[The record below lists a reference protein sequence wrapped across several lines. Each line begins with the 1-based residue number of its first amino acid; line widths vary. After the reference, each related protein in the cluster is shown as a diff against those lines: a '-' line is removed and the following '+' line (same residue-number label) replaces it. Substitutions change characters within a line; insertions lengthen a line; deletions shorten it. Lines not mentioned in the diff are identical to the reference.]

1 MVNRGP
7 IDIPDIVREP
17 SKGLGPPTGLAPRS
31 TPGAAIPISPKW
43 DPEEFPERK
52 TQADVMAELMGEGFD
67 PGPVYIDGVP
77 IPHSGVEPSIDL
89 RRQEQ
94 DMLAGATPT
103 SLGMADRLLALAMGP
118 IMPVASAAEAAMQP
132 IGATTLSGFGTDKYQ
147 PEWMRLPWAPEQGER
162 LAPWQEGW
170 KEKYQEESWYTKLIY
185 EELPF
190 IFLPATKAVRLRM
203 LMKADE
209 IALGG
214 VRRIAKDFA
223 YKPTTYDVA
232 TRAPTGPASVFAT
245 QGQAPFIGRGVRGGT
260 EASMT
265 QPFLGGAPR
274 PVREAAAGVI
284 RGATAPLYPFEL
296 MENVGEFVIR
306 DLFAKGL
313 IGGTFRGTRYLSG
326 AARDQAVNIVNTRR
340 QSRVGEG
347 GIPDD
352 EADVTIAYLDD
363 IAKSGYAAD
372 LDDINLGR
380 PVTDEVINL
389 ERAKLEPDFD
399 PRDPKLSTRERA
411 YYEQQAARGDVA
423 SAQLYLERQPG
434 VPPTTG
440 PARRGELT
448 NSQIRLRDQM
458 AQEDLSTH
466 IVYSQAEKA
475 YIVKVYP
482 AGMGGAR
489 PWQSKKAISW
499 ETFSTRASAE
509 QWIDEVVEI
518 PEVTRDVTP
527 EITPEAALSPAA
539 AVPTPGVGAPEP
551 DILTRLGQAFRQGD
565 INSAERA
572 RFLEENIR
580 PVFRERFGDAP
591 AMTFDR
597 VKGENLLRIS
607 ESGWENRA
615 RELGLEPVYRTQ
627 PTGQRVI
634 EGYRIAPTEAAP
646 PPQEVVPGRAGEIA
660 DRFNKVLGVTPYDK
674 YGGSRRI
681 TGGTGPRAGT
691 EVSDIGNKLK
701 SLRKAMDEV
710 PIEDRDNLDTNNG
723 WSDVEEKID
732 ELEDFDG
739 EGLSPDDIQGE
750 KQAIWEELVNAVEA
764 LDIEEEFTMEDVLG
778 TELNDYVRQSMRL
791 PDNTTPDEV
800 VAIERI
806 TEAATAEEAFHPG
819 FGEININ
826 WTRGKLLSGTGTTGD
841 QVRWGLWNK
850 DTNELVT
857 VFPEGYRT
865 RDGVSNW
872 PEDSDTMYAQ
882 GRRPRY
888 RDAGAPI
895 AGSEFRTQQDA
906 DNYFLWRQGRDNP
919 DSILNT
925 HQVVEEAVEAPAERA
940 KVVRVSGNLHDSTS
954 LVRVYYN
961 ENRVTLWTRDLL
973 SANPEV
979 GYGPIMS
986 SGEGTFRP
994 FSVGTG
1000 HADDIFETALP
1011 SATVDLLRSNP
1022 RAGANFLSFARAIAN
1037 KNLSTE
1043 AEANRLRQWFFEVLN
1058 APGRIDEVAVPR
1070 RTEPNYPPIDQAAW
1084 ERGNDLNRLIPPV
1097 GNWADGSQQLLR
1109 IYVGRG
1115 GGDPRGYPLEYLF
1128 VADMQ
1133 DGLSGKVSKASA
1145 LADIGDPRERVV
1157 YYIGSN
1163 KDMTPVMG
1171 KDGTRLE
1178 FTNPKQAQG
1187 YLDKMSFDEGVEH
1200 TGRGALVS
1208 KADDS
1213 LVESPSDFDARF
1225 AQKKIDEQTELLEGE
1240 PAPSRIQT
1248 NDAEADAAIAV
1259 PAGLSMPSA
1268 TRRTPFES
1276 SKSVVGD
1283 VVIDDISMSQV
1294 ASWGYGNKRWD
1305 VVGVAVPGEGN
1316 QAFYKSPLRNAQ
1328 GRFTGRSQWL
1338 PFDGIQWV
1346 PRQRSSPTPNDA
1358 VLFALDKERFVRMDA
1373 GDPLYNYGST
1383 EIKDMALRLD
1393 RLSNWSNLY
1402 PGFRRYRWRQQPG
1415 DVVATSTN
1423 RIPKGA
1429 PFATDDWRAL
1439 NTWIDTTPS
1448 RTQNIQFQ
1456 ALREYEIQQILRAN
1470 RNPFAS
1476 GSPADPVKLPA
1487 EPGDITP
1494 SYTMNYQE
1502 VAYQWDTLH
1511 KAPERSPVRTEE
1523 EMIQASNGWRLAK
1536 DPRHGKWFVYL
1547 DEGSIIG
1554 PGFENKKAAQA
1565 YAHELMYRGQ
1575 PNWTPD
1581 TPTGLTPSERVQI
1594 RTQIASLK
1602 SQLDGEYRKLKLA
1615 PLGGMGETVTARKAA
1630 QRNRVVIADKIQKL
1644 EAELGG
1650 LQQRLDEIE
1659 KPKDVSQPD
1668 KDPQGNQVLTNDV
1681 PESVIDDVQASREYV
1696 AAKNYDQEE
1705 TARGG
1710 GGNDDIRNVAV
1721 DANSHG
1727 PFTKLL
1733 IALDNL
1739 NVINEDLGRRAK
1751 QNLQERLENVS
1762 EIRKSA
1768 GSEQP
1773 WLGPQMPGESAIGYN
1788 QVAKEALGVMTGG
1801 RRPRLHFEPLWEGMT
1816 QDPRTKEAI
1825 FEKTDFAGEGP
1836 VRFTSEEVE
1845 ELFKMVNDV
1854 VPRSQP
1860 ATYVKASSALYHLLM
1875 GEVPYTSDLRVL
1887 DSIFRRGVKGPDG
1900 TRIAL
1905 LPAGSRS
1912 LIDIVEGQVK
1922 RNVTNWERAM
1932 DLLNVPRAMLT
1943 MLDYSAPLRQA
1954 ILLGSG
1960 HPTQW
1965 GSSLYPGLKAA
1976 FSVKHGKLLDESIRN
1991 DPYYQVS
1998 QEFGLYIAEPSGGL
2012 NASEE
2017 AFLGNIFRNVASLRQ
2032 STNLLKKMAGYL
2044 GTVPGG
2050 ILNWSERG
2058 YTTYLNKLRY
2068 DVYKQTMHNW
2078 EKAGKFALD
2087 DDGSIRFPSNVSPE
2101 EGTRELRELSMW
2113 INRATGRGGLGP
2125 MDNATMTRGLNA
2137 VFFAPRFISSRVTGP
2152 MSVIQPGVSL
2162 KWADLD
2168 IIHTPTVRSMAL
2180 RSYASFV
2187 GTGATMM
2194 SLLDLGSKSGFFPGM
2209 SIESD
2214 PRSTDFGR
2222 IVWGNQRLDW
2232 WGGHQPLVR
2241 YTAQALTGQAKTGS
2255 GNMMDRNTFDTSMR
2269 LVQSKLSP
2277 VVGLGVDIGTQR
2289 TFTGD
2294 VMELT
2299 PGSIVNQIYNRAT
2312 PMFTQDAIEA
2322 YKDKGLIGL
2331 TTAPGIFL
2339 GMSSVVYDGANQVGF
2354 NIIRDEMPDEWDAIL
2369 NKLMEEGKAPA
2380 PKTLLDLSPAALA
2393 HLNTHPKFNA
2403 AKNEARVNAQGRTE
2417 RDPLWASIGLYR
2429 TKKMEAM
2436 AIGQDVLQG
2445 THYVED
2451 PDGRYNLAD
2460 GTKVSAK
2467 YTKYPLDQ
2475 FPPGLIMDDAT
2486 FYQVWNQGILKD
2498 LQATSRTI
2506 IDAKEYQERMD
2517 NDPIWQATI
2526 LGEEWHNLSSKLTK
2540 VAGGEMDWNGHE
2552 LRQMEIIERINQMS
2566 TEYLPYGPVVIKP
2579 DAKVLVNLREQ
2590 MKDPNLYADGIR
2602 MMEWVTGREIGPTGY
2617 PWEPT
2622 NVLGVE
2628 VRVPTAL
2635 ITPDLTS
2642 MGQRFPKNSEG
2653 QSQFPELQNKAMQAS
2668 MAELAAREMSW
2679 RIPNQMLLVLPGNAN
2694 DSSSESIRG
2703 LYQYYLNS
2711 NEIQQRDLA
2720 SMSSV
2725 ISQINKH
2732 VSNVRAI
2739 TKGMEVPFFK
2749 TDGAITKIRY
2759 DAVNILW
2766 GLGMTT
2772 AVTQAGQGAIL
2783 QRLFGQGVSNLPPL
2797 APFVDVQETPMPV
2810 Q

>member
-1 MVNRGP
+1 MVP
-7 IDIPDIVREP
+7 
-17 SKGLGPPTGLAPRS
+17 GLDRDQNSLRRTMASENLDYKITFNKKEGLYKLITYSAS
-31 TPGAAIPISPKW
+31 A
-43 DPEEFPERK
+43 
-52 TQADVMAELMGEGFD
+52 
-67 PGPVYIDGVP
+67 PGPQP
-77 IPHSGVEPSIDL
+77 WRSKK
-89 RRQEQ
+89 
-94 DMLAGATPT
+94 GATVQKT
-103 SLGMADRLLALAMGP
+103 
-118 IMPVASAAEAAMQP
+118 
-132 IGATTLSGFGTDKYQ
+132 F
-147 PEWMRLPWAPEQGER
+147 
-162 LAPWQEGW
+162 
-170 KEKYQEESWYTKLIY
+170 
-185 EELPF
+185 
-190 IFLPATKAVRLRM
+190 ATK
-203 LMKADE
+203 E
-209 IALGG
+209 
-214 VRRIAKDFA
+214 
-223 YKPTTYDVA
+223 
-232 TRAPTGPASVFAT
+232 
-245 QGQAPFIGRGVRGGT
+245 
-260 EASMT
+260 EA
-265 QPFLGGAPR
+265 Q
-274 PVREAAAGVI
+274 
-284 RGATAPLYPFEL
+284 
-296 MENVGEFVIR
+296 
-306 DLFAKGL
+306 
-313 IGGTFRGTRYLSG
+313 
-326 AARDQAVNIVNTRR
+326 
-340 QSRVGEG
+340 
-347 GIPDD
+347 
-352 EADVTIAYLDD
+352 
-363 IAKSGYAAD
+363 
-372 LDDINLGR
+372 
-380 PVTDEVINL
+380 
-389 ERAKLEPDFD
+389 
-399 PRDPKLSTRERA
+399 
-411 YYEQQAARGDVA
+411 
-423 SAQLYLERQPG
+423 
-434 VPPTTG
+434 
-440 PARRGELT
+440 
-448 NSQIRLRDQM
+448 
-458 AQEDLSTH
+458 
-466 IVYSQAEKA
+466 
-475 YIVKVYP
+475 
-482 AGMGGAR
+482 
-489 PWQSKKAISW
+489 
-499 ETFSTRASAE
+499 
-509 QWIDEVVEI
+509 QWIDQVLQD
-518 PEVTRDVTP
+518 PD
-527 EITPEAALSPAA
+527 
-539 AVPTPGVGAPEP
+539 AVA
-551 DILTRLGQAFRQGD
+551 D
-565 INSAERA
+565 
-572 RFLEENIR
+572 
-580 PVFRERFGDAP
+580 
-591 AMTFDR
+591 
-597 VKGENLLRIS
+597 
-607 ESGWENRA
+607 
-615 RELGLEPVYRTQ
+615 
-627 PTGQRVI
+627 TG
-634 EGYRIAPTEAAP
+634 
-646 PPQEVVPGRAGEIA
+646 VVPGRAGEIV
-660 DRFNKVLGVTPYDK
+660 DRLNDVLGVTPDDR
-674 YGGSRRI
+674 YGGSMR
-681 TGGTGPRAGT
+681 TTKTGT
-691 EVSDIGNKLK
+691 ERSDIGNKLK

-710 PIEDRDNLDTNNG
+710 PIEDRDNLDG
-723 WSDVEEKID
+723 WRDVEDRID
-732 ELEDFDG
+732 DLENY
-739 EGLSPDDIQGE
+739 EREPGLTTEEVREE
-750 KQAIWEELVNAVEA
+750 KQGIWEELVDAVEA
-764 LDIEEEFTMEDVLG
+764 LDVEDEFTMEDVLG
-778 TELNDYVRQSMRL
+778 TELDDYVRQSMGL

-819 FGEININ
+819 FGEINIS
-826 WTRGKLLSGTGTTGD
+826 WTRGKLLSGTGKTGD

-865 RDGVSNW
+865 RDGGSSW
-872 PEDSDTMYAQ
+872 PQTSSELY
-882 GRRPRY
+882 RRGDIPRY
-888 RDAGAPI
+888 REAGSPI

-906 DNYFLWRQGRDNP
+906 DNYFRWRQGRDNP

-940 KVVRVSGNLHDSTS
+940 KIVRVSGNIYDPNSQVS
-954 LVRVYYN
+954 IYYN
-961 ENRVTLWTRDLL
+961 ENKVTLWTRDLL
-973 SANPEV
+973 SANPEE
-979 GYGPIMS
+979 GYGPIMA

-994 FSVGTG
+994 FSIDTG
-1000 HADDIFETALP
+1000 HADDLYEMALP
-1011 SATVDLLRSNP
+1011 SATADILRSNP
-1022 RAGANFLSFARAIAN
+1022 RTGANFLSFARAIAS

-1058 APGRIDEVAVPR
+1058 APGRVDESMVPR
-1070 RTEPNYPPIDQAAW
+1070 RMEPNYPPIDQAAW
-1084 ERGNDLNRLIPPV
+1084 ERGNDINRLIPPV

-1115 GGDPRGYPLEYLF
+1115 GGDLRGYPLEYMF
-1128 VADMQ
+1128 VSDIQ

-1225 AQKKIDEQTELLEGE
+1225 AQKKIDEQAELLEGE

-1248 NDAEADAAIAV
+1248 NDAEADAAIPV

-1283 VVIDDISMSQV
+1283 VVIDDIAMSQV

-1305 VVGVAVPGEGN
+1305 VVVVAVPGEGN

-1338 PFDGIQWV
+1338 PFDGVQWV

-1402 PGFRRYRWRQQPG
+1402 PGFRRYRWKQAPG
-1415 DVVATSTN
+1415 DVVATTTN

-1429 PFATDDWRAL
+1429 PFATDDWGSL

-1523 EMIQASNGWRLAK
+1523 EMIQASNGWRLRQNPRYSWLAQLGKPQAEWIYSAK
-1536 DPRHGKWFVYL
+1536 WHIYL
-1547 DEGSIIG
+1547 DDGNIIG
-1554 PGFENKKAAQA
+1554 PGFYSRDSAQN
-1565 YAHELMYRGQ
+1565 YAHDLMYRGQ

-1594 RTQIASLK
+1594 RTQITSLK
-1602 SQLDGEYRKLKLA
+1602 SQLDGEYRKLNLA

-1630 QRNRVVIADKIQKL
+1630 QRNRVVISDKIQKL

-1681 PESVIDDVQASREYV
+1681 PESVVDDVQASREYV

-1710 GGNDDIRNVAV
+1710 GGDDDIRNVAV

-1768 GSEQP
+1768 GSEKP
-1773 WLGPQMPGESAIGYN
+1773 WLGPQMPGESTIAYN

-1801 RRPRLHFEPLWEGMT
+1801 RRPRLHFEPLWEGMET
-1816 QDPRTKEAI
+1816 YQASDIKTREAI

-1905 LPAGSRS
+1905 LPEGSRS

-1943 MLDYSAPLRQA
+1943 MLDYSAPLRQG

-1991 DPYYQVS
+1991 HPYYQVS

-2152 MSVIQPGVSL
+2152 MSIIQPGVSL

-2180 RSYASFV
+2180 RSYSSFV

-2194 SLLDLGSKSGFFPGM
+2194 ALLDLGSKSGFFPGM

-2269 LVQSKLSP
+2269 LVQSKFSP
-2277 VVGLGVDIGTQR
+2277 IVGLAADIGTGR

-2294 VMELT
+2294 VMELSS
-2299 PGSIVNQIYNRAT
+2299 GSIVNQIYNRTT

-2369 NKLMEEGKAPA
+2369 NKLMANGEAPA

-2436 AIGQDVLQG
+2436 EKGQDLLRG

-2451 PDGRYNLAD
+2451 PDGRYTLAD

-2467 YTKYPLDQ
+2467 YDDWQLNDH
-2475 FPPGLIMDDAT
+2475 PPGQIMDDAA
-2486 FYQVWNQGILKD
+2486 FYLMWNQGILKD
-2498 LQATSRTI
+2498 LQSTSRTI

-2517 NDPIWQATI
+2517 NDPIWQATM

-2552 LRQMEIIERINQMS
+2552 LRQMELIKRIEQMS

-2602 MMEWVTGREIGPTGY
+2602 MMEWVTGREIGSTGY

-2703 LYQYYLNS
+2703 LYQHYLDS
-2711 NEIQQRDLA
+2711 NEIQQRELA
-2720 SMSSV
+2720 SMSPV

-2732 VSNVRAI
+2732 VSYVRAR

-2749 TDGAITKIRY
+2749 TDGSITKIPY

-2797 APFVDVQETPMPV
+2797 APFVDVQDTPMPV